1 MQFSSFIALRYLRTQ
16 RSRFISVITI
26 IAVLGITLGVMVL
39 DTTLAVMNG
48 FQDQVQFT
56 FVENMP
62 MVTVMSQSPLGMT
75 DAEGV
80 IERVDRLSFVE
91 GAAPY
96 IRKEALLTYERFG
109 GRTKNRPCVIWG
121 IDPQRQGSVTKA
133 LDSVQPPFTGFST
146 AGFVGVESGT
156 PGIILGDMLARSLRA
171 GVGDRLTLTTVRKS
185 GGPREYEGHS
195 VDVAVVGIFKS
206 GMYQFDDVFAYMDI
220 DDVRQ
225 IFVVVGEADGIG
237 IKVDDMM
244 SAPAYADSIAHL
256 LGLPYFT
263 NDWISLNSTLF
274 RWIRI
279 EKVLMFVLLSMITM
293 VATFM
298 VVAILLMMVR
308 DRQRDIGVFLSLG
321 VRKAQLVGVF
331 VQLGMMIGGGGVL
344 LGTALGYG
352 LSRFLDS
359 QGLWVLVRK
368 LGLPSPGDVYFVD
381 TLPVHMKSG
390 DFLLVGGVTLAMCL
404 VATILPAWFASRYTP
419 VEVLRYE

>member
-1 MQFSSFIALRYLRTQ
+1 M
-16 RSRFISVITI
+16 
-26 IAVLGITLGVMVL
+26 
-39 DTTLAVMNG
+39 
-48 FQDQVQFT
+48 
-56 FVENMP
+56 
-62 MVTVMSQSPLGMT
+62 
-75 DAEGV
+75 
-80 IERVDRLSFVE
+80 
-91 GAAPY
+91 
-96 IRKEALLTYERFG
+96 
-109 GRTKNRPCVIWG
+109 
-121 IDPQRQGSVTKA
+121 
-133 LDSVQPPFTGFST
+133 
-146 AGFVGVESGT
+146 
-156 PGIILGDMLARSLRA
+156 
-171 GVGDRLTLTTVRKS
+171 
-185 GGPREYEGHS
+185 
-195 VDVAVVGIFKS
+195 DVAVVGIFKS